1 MCGAKESVELS
12 LRLLPSTNH
21 PIHAK
26 EPGHLP
32 SSISRHPPESEWSYI
47 ITSRNL
53 KALSCFIGELQ
64 QYVNA
69 WWKDVSIPIIF
80 QRSHSCLQSI
90 LVLKPKLIQISAT
103 TCTVIGHHMY
113 SYLPPHVQLSAG
125 LGEKRKCSDPYI
137 LFCFVFLNKG
147 EKSFLNWMFFGIYR
161 PWVKPKSET
170 QDFSV
175 LNQRL

>member
-90 LVLKPKLIQISAT
+90 SVLKPKLIQIF
-103 TCTVIGHHMY
+103 CHHMY
-113 SYLPPHVQLSAG
+113 SYLPPHVQLSATTCTVICHHMYSYLQG
-125 LGEKRKCSDPYI
+125 WERKGNAPI
-137 LFCFVFLNKG
+137 L
-147 EKSFLNWMFFGIYR
+147 IYC
-161 PWVKPKSET
+161 
-170 QDFSV
+170 SV
-175 LNQRL
+175 LCF